1 MTARRWSA
9 EKMVPVI
16 ADRVFE
22 HCCMAFMVL
31 LGAPPGLA
39 MEKHTGEKHLPG
51 AKVLKAG
58 VAVNQPPPDADND

>member
-1 MTARRWSA
+1 
-9 EKMVPVI
+9 
-16 ADRVFE
+16 
-22 HCCMAFMVL
+22 
-31 LGAPPGLA
+31 